1 MERKWKQIDVGSES
15 GQIPKLRNSQ
25 AAMKPCRFIFLALLL
40 WLSGCGPTLPLP
52 DQRRVLPE
60 GQKLPRVGLVLG
72 GGAARGFAHVGVIR
86 VLEREKIPL
95 DLIVGTSVGSLVG
108 AIYADKKSSFELEW
122 VSFSLGEKDLFDYT
136 FTQFNQGL
144 VRGDRLEEFVSRNVS
159 AREIQQLKM
168 PYAAIATDIQS
179 GEVVIM
185 RTGSVARAVR
195 ASSAIPG
202 IFIPVR
208 HLGRLLVDGGV
219 LDNVPVD
226 VARKMG
232 ADLVI
237 AVDLTGG
244 RKPVQVNNIFD
255 TIFQSLH
262 LMALQSVEARLKDAD
277 VVIQPAVEHI
287 GPFDFT
293 MKKELLSA
301 GIQAAE
307 QALPRIREKLAGLQA
322 ASATR

>member
-1 MERKWKQIDVGSES
+1 MQVQRLLVIGLLSLLSACGPMAVGVPGPEEPRPVLRERK
-15 GQIPKLRNSQ
+15 
-25 AAMKPCRFIFLALLL
+25 A
-40 WLSGCGPTLPLP
+40 
-52 DQRRVLPE
+52 
-60 GQKLPRVGLVLG
+60 PRVGLVLG

-95 DLIVGTSVGSLVG
+95 DFIVGTSVGSLVG

-122 VSFSLGEKDLFDYT
+122 VAFSLGEKDLFDYT

-144 VRGDRLEEFVSRNVS
+144 VRGDRLEEFVLRNVS

-168 PYAAIATDIQS
+168 PYAAIATDIQN
-179 GEVVIM
+179 GEVVIL

-219 LDNVPVD
+219 LNSVPVD

-237 AVDLTGG
+237 AIDLTGE

-262 LMALQSVEARLKDAD
+262 LMALQGVEARLKDAD
-277 VVIQPAVEHI
+277 VVIRPAVEHI

-293 MKKELLSA
+293 MKKELLAA

-307 QALPRIREKLAGLQA
+307 QALPLIRQKLSQFQAVSAG
-322 ASATR
+322 R